1 MSARPPKAPP
11 IPPFPGLEVR
21 EDSIAFDGRFPV
33 QKVRFTYT
41 RFDGARSRELTWEV
55 WRRGGAVALLPYD
68 PWTDRLCLIEQFRL
82 PAHAAGFPPV
92 MTECVA
98 GLLEP
103 GESPEDCARRETEE
117 EAGLEADRLERIGH
131 FMLMQGGSDEN
142 IHLYCGR
149 VRLPQHAPRT
159 HGLAE
164 EGEDIRPL
172 HLAADE
178 AFARLDEGGI
188 LNATAALCLFWLRA
202 HRARLRREW
211 T

>member
-11 IPPFPGLEVR
+11 LPPHPGLEVR

-41 RFDGARSRELTWEV
+41 RFDGAPSRELTWEV

-68 PWTDRLCLIEQFRL
+68 PWSDRVCLIEQFRL
-82 PAHAAGFPPV
+82 PALAAGFPPV

-117 EAGLEADRLERIGH
+117 EAGLTPDRLERIGH

-142 IHLYCGR
+142 IHIYCGR
-149 VRLPQHAPRT
+149 VRLPPEAPRH
-159 HGLAE
+159 HGLAA

-172 HLAADE
+172 HLAAE
-178 AFARLDEGGI
+178 HAFRRLDEGGI
-188 LNATAALCLFWLRA
+188 QNATAAICLFWLRT
-202 HRARLRREW
+202 HRARLRQEW